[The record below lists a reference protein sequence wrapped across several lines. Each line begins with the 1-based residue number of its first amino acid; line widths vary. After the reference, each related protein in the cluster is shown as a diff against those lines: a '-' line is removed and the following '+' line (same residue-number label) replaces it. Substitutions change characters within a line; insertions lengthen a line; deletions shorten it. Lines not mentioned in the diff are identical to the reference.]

1 MRLWNVAGALVS
13 PNAIKLKVAVMS
25 EERRLLNVI
34 HMHVD
39 LMIAGVEVKLGENRV
54 SWGSSRSSSTI
65 GMGKLSFGVA
75 SLRARFSMQK
85 HHDESCFTNLIGEF
99 KLPTF
104 INSV

>member
-39 LMIAGVEVKLGENRV
+39 LMIAGVEVKLGEK
-54 SWGSSRSSSTI
+54 SSVVGLIEELVNDRDGEVVFWRGIIKGTI
-65 GMGKLSFGVA
+65 FNA
-75 SLRARFSMQK
+75 EA
-85 HHDESCFTNLIGEF
+85 
-99 KLPTF
+99 P
-104 INSV
+104 